1 MANERRT
8 KLLRLISGSILNSY
22 TTLFYLEE
30 LQRTKKPKQRLKNLL
45 NQVVKEL
52 QKFEKQEFDF
62 IDLHDEDSHMSV
74 ASEEVFWFID
84 SICENKDKMLESQLN
99 YQRFHLA
106 YASNPEGAMKG
117 VNEVLEVK
125 E

>member
-1 MANERRT
+1 MT
-8 KLLRLISGSILNSY
+8 DSKKKLLRTISGSILNSY
-22 TTLFYLEE
+22 TSLFYLEE
-30 LQRTKKPKQRLKNLL
+30 LSRTKKPKHRLKNLL

-62 IDLHDEDSHMSV
+62 VDLHDKDSHMAV

-84 SICENKDKMLESQLN
+84 SMCENKDKLLESQLN

-106 YASNPEGAMKG
+106 YSSNPEGAMKG
-117 VNEVLEVK
+117 VDEVLNIK
-125 E
+125 N